1 MVEVYLVGQDRQNRW
16 KALPEQ
22 SLIEYY
28 GGSPCMNLASKINGL
43 IIRHSPR
50 CGKAFGDRKGM
61 EVGMEKGVEENQRL
75 WEEWLERQRE
85 AGRSDWDDNPPPSRR
100 E

>member
-1 MVEVYLVGQDRQNRW
+1 MVEVYLVRQDRQDRW

-43 IIRHSPR
+43 IIRDSLLLSER
-50 CGKAFGDRKGM
+50 FQKGM

-85 AGRSDWDDNPPPSRR
+85 VGKSDWDDNPPLSRR

>member
-1 MVEVYLVGQDRQNRW
+1 MVEVYLVRQDRQDRW

-28 GGSPCMNLASKINGL
+28 GGSPCMNLAIKINGL
-43 IIRHSPR
+43 IIRDSLLLSER
-50 CGKAFGDRKGM
+50 FQKGM

-85 AGRSDWDDNPPPSRR
+85 VGKSDWDDNPPLSRR